1 MVKKLIIFFLL
12 CLGIVSNPLLSQEGV
27 PITNRSTTIQLI
39 DGQQYYFHAVLQGQ
53 TLYSI
58 ARAYGVSQEDIL
70 RENPDIRDELRFDQ
84 IIRIPVAADTDRTDQ
99 TGTADTDVILPEKSG
114 SDPTQT
120 RVAEVTDSGDQYL
133 IYNVLPGDTRYGI
146 SRKFGISIDTLD
158 ALNPGIEDGLN
169 AGAQVRVPADA
180 STAAIVPFVE
190 GGSYITIS
198 RPAKPQALPGI
209 DDYCYNPE
217 LKDEYRVALLIPFY
231 LEELISE
238 VDSLL
243 DDEGEI
249 RPEYILENLL
259 GDSLRMADLQ
269 NNRLKNIGPDH
280 TSFTFINYYHGVL
293 LAMDSIRQQGV
304 NIRLFVKD
312 VCQDV
317 RKAHRVTDDPGFSNT
332 DLIIGPF
339 HRQSLDYI
347 ADYGRRHDILVV
359 SPLLPDKRQLR
370 SFPNLLKV
378 TPSLETMLEGV
389 ARYIS
394 GTYPQQNII
403 IVHNQ
408 QPGAAPIIGTFR
420 DELLAEL
427 AMSNHVYD
435 SLNLLRVNGFYL
447 NETYIGGRRTN
458 VTVMPDTVSV
468 MVPVSGIAEN
478 TIRVPK
484 PYNVHELIFRYEGM
498 QGLKKMLRKDRQN
511 ILITLISGEPFLSD
525 YLRQLHGFRHD
536 YDISVFGI
544 PEWRDYA
551 SIEIDYLQNLRVH
564 FFVPDYYN
572 YQDPH
577 IRDLVLRYRKMFR
590 MEPSDEA
597 LKAAQTAYFFFS
609 ALAEY
614 GPDFQK
620 CMPLLN
626 YHSIENPFHFHRPF
640 GTDAGWE
647 NKNFH
652 IYRIDNYRRVDM
664 QRPLIIS
671 EGL

>member
-1 MVKKLIIFFLL
+1 
-12 CLGIVSNPLLSQEGV
+12 
-27 PITNRSTTIQLI
+27 
-39 DGQQYYFHAVLQGQ
+39 
-53 TLYSI
+53 
-58 ARAYGVSQEDIL
+58 
-70 RENPDIRDELRFDQ
+70 
-84 IIRIPVAADTDRTDQ
+84 
-99 TGTADTDVILPEKSG
+99 
-114 SDPTQT
+114 
-120 RVAEVTDSGDQYL
+120 
-133 IYNVLPGDTRYGI
+133 
-146 SRKFGISIDTLD
+146 
-158 ALNPGIEDGLN
+158 
-169 AGAQVRVPADA
+169 
-180 STAAIVPFVE
+180 
-190 GGSYITIS
+190 
-198 RPAKPQALPGI
+198 
-209 DDYCYNPE
+209 
-217 LKDEYRVALLIPFY
+217 LLIPFY
-231 LEELISE
+231 LEELLSE

-243 DDEGEI
+243 DDEGKI
-249 RPEYILENLL
+249 RPEYTLENLL
-259 GDSLRMADLQ
+259 SDSLRMADLQ
-269 NNRLKNIGPDH
+269 NNLLKDIGPDH
-280 TSFTFINYYHGVL
+280 TSYTFIDYYHGVL

-304 NIRLFVKD
+304 HINLIVKD

-317 RKAHRVTDDPGFSNT
+317 RKAHRVTDDPGFLNT

-347 ADYGRRHDILVV
+347 ADYGRRHDIPVV
-359 SPLLPDKRQLR
+359 SPLLPDRRQLR
-370 SFPNLLKV
+370 GFPNLLKV

-408 QPGAAPIIGTFR
+408 QPGAAPIIGAFQ

-427 AMSNHVYD
+427 AMTNHVYD

-447 NETYIGGRRTN
+447 DETYIGGRRTN
-458 VTVMPDTVSV
+458 VAVMPDTVSV
-468 MVPVSGIAEN
+468 MVPVKGIAEN

-484 PYNVHELIFRYEGM
+484 PYNVHELIYRYEGM
-498 QGLKKMLRKDRQN
+498 PGLKEMLRKDRQN

-564 FFVPDYYN
+564 FFVPDFYE

-577 IRDLVLRYRKMFR
+577 IRDLVLRYRKMFQT
-590 MEPSDEA
+590 EPSGEA
-597 LKAAQTAYFFFS
+597 LNAAQTAYFFFN

-614 GPDFQK
+614 GSGFQA

-626 YHSIENPFHFHRPF
+626 YHSTENPFHFYRPF
-640 GTDAGWE
+640 GSDAGWE
-647 NKNFH
+647 NKHFH

-671 EGL
+671 DGL